1 LEIAIESGK
10 KRNLLKSFIANS
22 ESDILVLLKI
32 KYVPRKLS
40 PSSGFPLQKSGL
52 HLFGVMTKISTLNLT
67 KSRKQELSTSLKC
80 WSTSHVPLTLKLTR
94 PSLVTRNVFLARTV

>member
-40 PSSGFPLQKSGL
+40 PSSGFPLQKSAL
-52 HLFGVMTKISTLNLT
+52 HLFGFKTQISTLN
-67 KSRKQELSTSLKC
+67 KFEK
-80 WSTSHVPLTLKLTR
+80 
-94 PSLVTRNVFLARTV
+94 